1 MVSAH
6 VSLCIDADLGFD
18 VSHAACPAPFPPSRI
33 MGGRERVNND
43 RDRVVI
49 GRAVVALCWRRVPAP
64 SRRQCRERGRRVPSL
79 SAPRP
84 TAAPFSSHGTRG
96 SQGRT
101 QWPTSWD
108 AIASTLFLRAWLGS
122 APRLGGVPSFA
133 LPTLNVHF
141 RHYWHFWLLCFTHSW
156 HSGRLHSGIL
166 GFLVS
171 LFAAFLVFDF
181 RHSWNSWFFIS
192 GIHGHS
198 CLTILGNLGR
208 ASGLWS
214 IGAPQNISCSNT
226 SVKTH
231 SRKQT

>member
-1 MVSAH
+1 M
-6 VSLCIDADLGFD
+6 
-18 VSHAACPAPFPPSRI
+18 
-33 MGGRERVNND
+33 NND

-49 GRAVVALCWRRVPAP
+49 GRVVVALAGGESQRPAGANAVSAGGASPRFPPPVPP
-64 SRRQCRERGRRVPSL
+64 PPL
-79 SAPRP
+79 SPHTGAGEVKAEISGLQVGMQV
-84 TAAPFSSHGTRG
+84 T
-96 SQGRT
+96 
-101 QWPTSWD
+101 
-108 AIASTLFLRAWLGS
+108 STLFLRAWLGS

-133 LPTLNVHF
+133 LPTLHFHF

-208 ASGLWS
+208 ASG
-214 IGAPQNISCSNT
+214 
-226 SVKTH
+226 
-231 SRKQT
+231 